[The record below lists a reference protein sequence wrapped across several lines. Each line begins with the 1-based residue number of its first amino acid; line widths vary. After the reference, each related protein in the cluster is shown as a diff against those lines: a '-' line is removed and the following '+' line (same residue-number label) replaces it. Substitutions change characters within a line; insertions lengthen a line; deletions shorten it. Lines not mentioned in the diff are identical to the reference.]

1 MRGHSRAAF
10 GSDPARGS
18 IPFATTPTD
27 GVFLIQFPRGVAH
40 MVAVVS
46 PEDSESALIA
56 RALSAL
62 SRCNWEVGECAA
74 QWTQRFARGRTDA
87 DFASLV
93 GLSPDQV
100 YQRRRVW
107 ETFGDV
113 YTTYP
118 QLKWSHFYAA
128 LNWDDAADCLQWA
141 QDVQAGVAE
150 MRAWRRAQHGEDLS
164 EAAEDDSM
172 GFAPVELT
180 LTSETAPFDPSPAR
194 SVALTGAGSDG
205 PQTAALA
212 AGQPPATSYAP
223 FREDAASPPPR
234 ESAERQEPTTE
245 QLVKR
250 MTSALERCQSAMNDS
265 FMNQFSKL
273 PDKVRKRFLKA
284 VELLSEKVAEL
295 E

>member
-1 MRGHSRAAF
+1 M
-10 GSDPARGS
+10 
-18 IPFATTPTD
+18 TT
-27 GVFLIQFPRGVAH
+27 A
-40 MVAVVS
+40 VAVRN
-46 PEDSESALIA
+46 EDTESALIA

-74 QWTQRFARGRTDA
+74 QWTKRFARGRTDA

-113 YTTYP
+113 CENYSN
-118 QLKWSHFYAA
+118 LKWSHFYAS
-128 LNWDDAADCLQWA
+128 LNWDDAAECLQWA

-164 EAAEDDSM
+164 EASADESM
-172 GFAPVELT
+172 GLGAVELAFPNE
-180 LTSETAPFDPSPAR
+180 SAPFDASSAW
-194 SVALTGAGSDG
+194 SATGADG
-205 PQTAALA
+205 AVPAGMQSAALSAGGVEANEGA
-212 AGQPPATSYAP
+212 AYAP
-223 FREDAASPPPR
+223 FREDAATPPAR

-250 MTSALERCQSAMNDS
+250 MTSAIERCQGAMS
-265 FMNQFSKL
+265 PQFNKQFAKL
-273 PDKVRKRFLKA
+273 PEKIRKRFLKA
-284 VELLSEKVAEL
+284 VEQLAEKTAEL
-295 E
+295 DG

>member
-1 MRGHSRAAF
+1 MATAAVRP
-10 GSDPARGS
+10 DE
-18 IPFATTPTD
+18 T
-27 GVFLIQFPRGVAH
+27 
-40 MVAVVS
+40 
-46 PEDSESALIA
+46 ESALIS

-74 QWTQRFARGRTDA
+74 QWTKRFARGRTDA

-113 YTTYP
+113 CESYAN
-118 QLKWSHFYAA
+118 LKWSHFYAA
-128 LNWDDAADCLQWA
+128 LNWDDAAECLQWA

-164 EAAEDDSM
+164 EASTDESM
-172 GFAPVELT
+172 GFGPVELAFPGEGAPAPVREAYSAET
-180 LTSETAPFDPSPAR
+180 VPSEG
-194 SVALTGAGSDG
+194 L
-205 PQTAALA
+205 QTAALA
-212 AGQPPATSYAP
+212 AGGSAPPTTSEYAP
-223 FREDAASPPPR
+223 FREDAATAPPR
-234 ESAERQEPTTE
+234 ETSDRQEPTTE

-250 MTSALERCQSAMNDS
+250 MTTAIERCHGAMNS
-265 FMNQFSKL
+265 QFNKQFTKL
-273 PDKVRKRFLKA
+273 PEKVRKRFLKA
-284 VELLSEKVAEL
+284 VEQLTEKVAEIG

>member
-1 MRGHSRAAF
+1 MATAA
-10 GSDPARGS
+10 
-18 IPFATTPTD
+18 
-27 GVFLIQFPRGVAH
+27 
-40 MVAVVS
+40 AVR
-46 PEDSESALIA
+46 PDETESALIS

-74 QWTQRFARGRTDA
+74 QWTKRFARGRTDA

-113 YTTYP
+113 CESYAN
-118 QLKWSHFYAA
+118 LKWSHFYAA
-128 LNWDDAADCLQWA
+128 LNWDDAAECLQWA

-164 EAAEDDSM
+164 EVSTDESM
-172 GFAPVELT
+172 GFGPVELAFPGEGAPVPVRET
-180 LTSETAPFDPSPAR
+180 YSAESAPSEG
-194 SVALTGAGSDG
+194 L
-205 PQTAALA
+205 QTAALA
-212 AGQPPATSYAP
+212 AGGAAPPTTSEYAP
-223 FREDAASPPPR
+223 FREDAATAPPR
-234 ESAERQEPTTE
+234 ETSDRQEPTTE

-250 MTSALERCQSAMNDS
+250 MTTAIERCHGAMNS
-265 FMNQFSKL
+265 QFNKQFAKL
-273 PDKVRKRFLKA
+273 PEKVRKRFLKA
-284 VELLSEKVAEL
+284 VEQLTEKVAEIG